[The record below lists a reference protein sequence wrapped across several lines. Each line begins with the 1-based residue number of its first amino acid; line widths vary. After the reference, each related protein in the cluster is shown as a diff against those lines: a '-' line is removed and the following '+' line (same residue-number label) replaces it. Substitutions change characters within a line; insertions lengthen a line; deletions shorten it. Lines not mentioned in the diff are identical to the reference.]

1 MKISLEEE
9 PASPSARLMQA
20 QGFNLYILAI
30 MGFTKAIDVNAFK
43 QGLEQTLLKHPRFSS
58 VLVVKDKKH
67 NMSWKKTKVDID
79 NHVFYPEL
87 DSKIESSDQFIEDYA
102 SYLSTSSMDMTK
114 PLWEVHLLNVQTSDA
129 NSIAIF
135 KFHHSIGDGVSLISI
150 LMACSKK
157 TSDPQSLPSIPIK
170 KQEVLRDGVSLGK
183 SMKKIFFSIWLIII
197 IIFNTLIDL
206 VLFMVTI
213 IFMKDTHTSIRGPR
227 GVELSPKR
235 FVHRVVSLDD
245 IKLVKTAMNVS
256 INDVVLGVTQAGLSH
271 YLNNRYIE
279 ELKEKG
285 VGIVKNINYLPK
297 RSCLRAAL
305 VFNLR
310 PTATIQD
317 LAEMMETESKGMWG
331 NLFGIGL
338 LPFNIKLQN
347 DPLNY
352 IREAKVAM
360 DRKKRS
366 LQPKCVFVMMKLLIN
381 LFGIKFT
388 AAITRSVFYNTTL
401 TFSNVVGPKEEIT
414 LFGHPMC
421 YLAPSAYGIPHAL
434 TIHCQSYANKLIF
447 ALAVD
452 ENVIPNPH
460 QLCDDLENSLN
471 NIKNIV
477 MEKGL
482 ADQSQFAENV

>member
-1 MKISLEEE
+1 MKKKRRMKISLEEE
-9 PASPSARLMQA
+9 PASPSARLMQE
-20 QGFNLYILAI
+20 QGFNLHILAI

-43 QGLEQTLLKHPRFSS
+43 KGLEQTLLKHPRFSS
-58 VLVVKDKKH
+58 VLVRRVHLQNFIIYIILLGFTYIRLFLLSKHLFLIIYCCFDLSKVVKDKKH

-170 KQEVLRDGVSLGK
+170 KQEVSRDGVSFGK

-197 IIFNTLIDL
+197 IIFNTLIDI

-227 GVELSPKR
+227 GVEMSPKR

-245 IKLVKTAMNVS
+245 IKLVKTAMNV
-256 INDVVLGVTQAGLSH
+256 
-271 YLNNRYIE
+271 
-279 ELKEKG
+279 
-285 VGIVKNINYLPK
+285 
-297 RSCLRAAL
+297 
-305 VFNLR
+305 
-310 PTATIQD
+310 D

-352 IREAKVAM
+352 IREAKAAM

-366 LQPKCVFVMMKLLIN
+366 LEPKCVFVMMKLLIN